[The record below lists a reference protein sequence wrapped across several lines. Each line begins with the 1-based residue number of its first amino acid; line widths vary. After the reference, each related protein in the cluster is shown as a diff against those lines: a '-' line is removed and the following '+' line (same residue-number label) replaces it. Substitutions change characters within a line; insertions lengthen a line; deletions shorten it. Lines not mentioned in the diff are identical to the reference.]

1 MSNFVL
7 YLTVV
12 PGGQFLGPT
21 EINQSEEDA
30 ARMVA
35 SFKRSIINRNRV
47 NVGSKSKL
55 SGVLSKIGLDFE
67 SSRTSEYWTENVN
80 EENNETE
87 LNMRRQISRR
97 TQVKYWYI
105 RSIILLTTRT
115 QWSVF

>member
-1 MSNFVL
+1 MSNYVL

-35 SFKRSIINRNRV
+35 SFKRSIINKNRV
-47 NVGSKSKL
+47 SVGSKCSV
-55 SGVLSKIGLDFE
+55 SGVLSKIGLGMEE
-67 SSRTSEYWTENVN
+67 SRSSEYWTENVN

-87 LNMRRQISRR
+87 INMRRQISRR
-97 TQVKYWYI
+97 TQVYTLTFHFAGNYI
-105 RSIILLTTRT
+105 IIYL
-115 QWSVF
+115 